1 MVMQRNLTHDF
12 ISVEMGSEYL
22 LKQICS
28 LRESCKLMAKEEI
41 QDKKVQQF
49 RVPLENAKWMLQKTI
64 EQIDVVL
71 WVLNPESV
79 DKKEATVV
87 SGENIKIKE

>member
-1 MVMQRNLTHDF
+1 MVMQRNFTHDF

-22 LKQICS
+22 LKQICI
-28 LRESCKLMAKEEI
+28 LRESCKLMTKEET
-41 QDKKVQQF
+41 QDEKVQQF
-49 RVPLENAKWMLQKTI
+49 RGPLRNAKWMLQKTI

-71 WVLNPESV
+71 GVLTPESV
-79 DKKEATVV
+79 DKKEPTVV